1 MAAKFCR
8 CGAVVDAAGC
18 GRCSKRRKP
27 MEYKTTKQR
36 GYGSDWKDLSERYRA
51 QYPLCEDCLKAGRV
65 RPSSEVHH
73 VVPISVEPSLRLEW
87 TNLVALCANCH
98 ADRHTRTQ

>member
-27 MEYKTTKQR
+27 MEYKTTTQR
-36 GYGSDWKDLSERYRA
+36 GYGADWQELSERYRRN
-51 QYPLCEDCLKAGRV
+51 YPLCEDCLKQGKV
-65 RPSSEVHH
+65 TPSSEVHH
-73 VVPISVEPSLRLEW
+73 IVPISVDSTLRLVW
-87 TNLVALCANCH
+87 TNLVALCRKCH
-98 ADRHTRTQ
+98 EGRHG